1 MAISLVAASS
11 VEIWENTMAYFDDR
25 ANEMTAPDLD
35 DIIDNLYP
43 DQIQEIIEQYEGT
56 ALSVD
61 EAVML
66 HKLKKVVATYLAT
79 AA

>member
-1 MAISLVAASS
+1 
-11 VEIWENTMAYFDDR
+11 
-25 ANEMTAPDLD
+25 MTAPDLD

-66 HKLKKVVATYLAT
+66 HKLKKVAAAYLAT

>member
-1 MAISLVAASS
+1 
-11 VEIWENTMAYFDDR
+11 MAYFDDR

-35 DIIDNLYP
+35 DIINNLYP

-66 HKLKKVVATYLAT
+66 HKLKKVAAAYLAT

>member
-1 MAISLVAASS
+1 
-11 VEIWENTMAYFDDR
+11 
-25 ANEMTAPDLD
+25 MTTRDLN
-35 DIIDNLYP
+35 DIINNLYP
-43 DQIQEIIEQYEGT
+43 NQIQEIIEQYEGT

-66 HKLKKVVATYLAT
+66 HKLKKVAAANLAT